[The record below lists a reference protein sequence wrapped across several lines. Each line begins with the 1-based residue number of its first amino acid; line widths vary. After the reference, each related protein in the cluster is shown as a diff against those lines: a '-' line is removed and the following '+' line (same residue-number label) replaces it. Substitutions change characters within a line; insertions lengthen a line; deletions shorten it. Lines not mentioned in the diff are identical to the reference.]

1 MVINKHSHIVGVGDG
16 TMGDVWASSLAM
28 HVNAGATERGVCEVA
43 VVDKWLTLFRN
54 SQTIFSHVGGVVWGI
69 KLKRGREE
77 REGGKEKE
85 RGKEGKE
92 RGKEREGGKGGKEKE
107 RGKEGKERGKEREG
121 EGRREGRRGKKREG
135 GGKRERGKERER
147 EGRKKREGG

>member
-92 RGKEREGGKGGKEKE
+92 RGKEREG
-107 RGKEGKERGKEREG
+107 

-135 GGKRERGKERER
+135 GGKRERGKKKER
-147 EGRKKREGG
+147 EGRKKERGGMRERGREEGMM

>member
-1 MVINKHSHIVGVGDG
+1 MVVNKHSHVVGVGDG

-54 SQTIFSHVGGVVWGI
+54 SQTIFSHVGGVVWRI
-69 KLKRGREE
+69 KLKRGRE
-77 REGGKEKE
+77 

-92 RGKEREGGKGGKEKE
+92 GKKKREREGGKGEREKE
-107 RGKEGKERGKEREG
+107 RG
-121 EGRREGRRGKKREG
+121 
-135 GGKRERGKERER
+135 
-147 EGRKKREGG
+147 GRKKRERGEEGERERGRNDVKHSNKFPFFTNK